1 MSYLQRITIDRDKG
15 ITDFT
20 IVNDGGPLKMDEAVA
35 ELVAHATAKAGHYDI
50 NMRMEY
56 K

>member
-1 MSYLQRITIDRDKG
+1 MSYLQRITVDRDKG

-20 IVNDGGPLKMDEAVA
+20 IVNDGGPLNMEQAIK
-35 ELVAHATAKAGHYDI
+35 ELVEHATAKAGPYSI